1 MKTVLEEPVTRT
13 LEKGLLRIDLSSR
26 NFEFEPMPQEL
37 IRKYLGGRG
46 INSKLLFDITFEGID
61 PLAPENPLIVG
72 AGLLTGTAIPSTSRF
87 TISAKSPLTGCLGDA
102 NSGGF
107 FGPEMKFA
115 RINHI
120 IIQGKAENPVY
131 VFVRDGDLEIKNARA
146 LWGKTIPEADAA
158 IRKELGTDE
167 VQILLIGPA
176 GENLSNIGSVM
187 NNLSRAAA
195 RSGMA
200 AVMGSKYLKA
210 IVVKGNGGTF
220 VRDKDKTFS
229 LLREIRESLF
239 ADPWFHMHS
248 TVGTTG
254 LTENYNGLGVM
265 PIRNFQEGYIKDI
278 DTISAEK
285 FLKHFAVKR
294 KSCFN
299 CMIHCSHYY
308 SVGSECNEEGLE
320 YESIAALGPRCGNF
334 DFKNI
339 LRANAICNR
348 LGLDTIGAG
357 DAIGFLMECYQRG
370 LITKKQADGLDLSW
384 GNGETIIRLLYKL
397 ALREGIGDLLAD
409 GALKASKQIG
419 PEAESL
425 AMHVKG
431 QAVIAGDPRGLKAW
445 GLGYAVSSRG
455 ADHLRALPVA
465 EYSSTPEIAKKLWG
479 TEAAAD
485 RFATAGKGKL
495 VRWCEDVR
503 VLSDALGICR
513 FMTRT
518 TFLFPEQLAKLIPF
532 VSKFEFSSQELAKI
546 GERINNIERL
556 FNVREGFSRKDDT
569 LPERFL
575 SEPLPD
581 GPSKGSVVNLDPML
595 DEYYEARGWSLENG
609 YPTEKKLRDL
619 GLEKE
624 MQCLKI
630 YKTNKNPSN
639 G

>member
-1 MKTVLEEPVTRT
+1 
-13 LEKGLLRIDLSSR
+13 
-26 NFEFEPMPQEL
+26 MPQYL
-37 IRKYLGGRG
+37 TRKYLGGRG
-46 INSKLLFDITFEGID
+46 ANSKILFDMTSGKTD
-61 PLAPENPLIVG
+61 PLGPDNPIILG

-87 TISAKSPLTGCLGDA
+87 TVSAKSPLTGSLGDA

-115 RINHI
+115 GLNHI
-120 IIQGKAENPVY
+120 VVQGQAENPVY
-131 VFVRDGDLEIKNARA
+131 LLIRDNEVEIKDARD
-146 LWGKTIPEADAA
+146 LWGKTVPEADAA
-158 IRKELGTDE
+158 IRKELGTDD

-195 RSGMA
+195 RGGMA
-200 AVMGSKYLKA
+200 AVMGSKKLKA
-210 IVVKGNGGTF
+210 IVVKGTGGTF
-220 VRDKDKTFS
+220 VKDRDEALS
-229 LLREIRESLF
+229 LLKEIQEALL

-265 PIRNFQEGYIKDI
+265 PIRNFQEGYTKEI
-278 DTISAEK
+278 DSISAK
-285 FLKHFAVKR
+285 AFLKHYAKKK

-308 SVGSECNEEGLE
+308 EAGLEWHEEGLE

-339 LRANAICNR
+339 LQANAICNR
-348 LGLDTIGAG
+348 LGMDTIGAG

-370 LITKKQADGLDLSW
+370 FITRKEADGLDLSW
-384 GNGETIIRLLYKL
+384 GNGETIIKLLHKM
-397 ALREGIGDLLAD
+397 AAREGIGDLLAN
-409 GALKASKQIG
+409 GALEASKQIG
-419 PEAESL
+419 PETEAL

-465 EYSSTPEIAKKLWG
+465 EYSSNPEIALKLWG
-479 TEAAAD
+479 TEKAAD

-495 VRWCEDVR
+495 VKWCEDVR
-503 VLSDALGICR
+503 VLSDALGLCR

-518 TFLFPEQLAKLIPF
+518 TFLFPEQLAKLIP
-532 VSKFEFSSQELAKI
+532 VVTEFDFSAEELTKI

-569 LPERFL
+569 LPQRFL
-575 SEPLPD
+575 SEPLPE
-581 GPSKGSVVNLDPML
+581 GPSKGSTVDLEPML
-595 DEYYEARGWSLENG
+595 DEYYRARGWHVESG
-609 YPTEKKLRDL
+609 HPTAEKLKDL
-619 GLEKE
+619 GLENE
-624 MQCLKI
+624 MLRLET
-630 YKTNKNPSN
+630 YRGNKDV
-639 G
+639 